1 MKLPALKL
9 PNVNRNF
16 LMLGGAIA
24 LGIVATI
31 LSYKLLQDRMAQLEA
46 DANNNRKLV
55 PVVVAKMPIPAGT
68 TVQKNLFAVRQI
80 PAEFVNGSS
89 IPLAQFDSLVGQKM
103 AAPLQGGEPLLTV
116 HLAPAN
122 VAFSTTLA
130 NGNRALTTEVDE
142 INSIS
147 GMLRPTDRID
157 LMATARGSG
166 TSSAEVT
173 FALLTNVEVLATGQA
188 TRPSDDAGGDGRE
201 RTYNTITLSVSP
213 TDAQRIVVA
222 KGSGKLTAV
231 LRNPEDA
238 NANLLPAMNIDDV
251 LPHKPVVKKVAVQYI
266 IG

>member
-1 MKLPALKL
+1 MKFPLRL

-24 LGIVATI
+24 LGLVATV
-31 LSYKLLQDRMAQLEA
+31 LSYKLLQNRMAQLEA
-46 DANNNRKLV
+46 DAANNRKLV
-55 PVVVAKMPIPAGT
+55 PVVVAKMPIPVGT
-68 TVQKNLFAVRQI
+68 VVRKELFALRQI
-80 PAEFVNGSS
+80 PAEYVNASTV
-89 IPLAQFDSLVGQKM
+89 PLAQFEGYVGQKI
-103 AAPLQGGEPLLTV
+103 ASPLQGGEPLLQV
-116 HLAPAN
+116 HVAPAN

-166 TSSAEVT
+166 TNASEVT
-173 FALLTNVEVLATGQA
+173 FALLTNVEVLATGQV
-188 TRPSDDAGGDGRE
+188 TRPSEDAGGDSRD

-213 TDAQRIVVA
+213 QDAQRIVVA
-222 KGSGKLTAV
+222 KTSGKLTAV

-251 LPHKPVVKKVAVQYI
+251 LPKKPVVKSIAVQYI

>member
-1 MKLPALKL
+1 MKFPALKL

-55 PVVVAKMPIPAGT
+55 SVVVAKMPIPPGT
-68 TVQKNLFAVRQI
+68 VVQKNLFALRQI
-80 PAEFVNGSS
+80 PAEFVNASS
-89 IPLAQFDSLVGQKM
+89 IQLSQFDSLVGQKI
-103 AAPLQGGEPLLTV
+103 AAPLQGGEPLLQV

-157 LMATARGSG
+157 LMATARASG
-166 TSSAEVT
+166 TSSNEVT
-173 FALLTNVEVLATGQA
+173 FALLANVEVLATGQV
-188 TRPSDDAGGDGRE
+188 TRPSNDAGSDGRE

-213 TDAQRIVVA
+213 QDAQRIVVA
-222 KGSGKLTAV
+222 KSSGKLTAV

-238 NANLLPAMNIDDV
+238 NAKLLPAMNIDDV
-251 LPHKPVVKKVAVQYI
+251 LPHKPVVKTVSVQYI